1 LLTWSG
7 TFGELAGSACL
18 VRWAEPTA
26 SISALVLPLSASAGG
41 VGGSDLMTNSLSILA
56 ELVIDTLLASWT
68 LTRGSIGAS
77 ILSLMTHAKRFEY
90 IALTADW
97 ISALVELGC
106 DAQLV

>member
-7 TFGELAGSACL
+7 SFGELAGSACL

-56 ELVIDTLLASWT
+56 ELVIETLLASWT
-68 LTRGSIGAS
+68 LAGETVSAS
-77 ILSLMTHAKRFEY
+77 VFSLVTKARSCGY
-90 IALTADW
+90 TALTADW
-97 ISALVELGC
+97 ISALVEST
-106 DAQLV
+106 